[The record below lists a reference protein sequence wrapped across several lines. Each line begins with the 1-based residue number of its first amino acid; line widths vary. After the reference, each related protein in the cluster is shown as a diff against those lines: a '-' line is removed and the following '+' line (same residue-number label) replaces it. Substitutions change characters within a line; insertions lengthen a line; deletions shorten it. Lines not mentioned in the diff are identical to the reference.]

1 MQIKPSSDVLQ
12 ALGNLPVER
21 APARPKPAAV
31 QQLRAPAKPAAKQ
44 VAPRNSVPAPTD
56 LKPGRNYRPG
66 TFLDI
71 YV

>member
-12 ALGNLPVER
+12 ALGALPVDR
-21 APARPKPAAV
+21 AAARPKVAAARAAPPV
-31 QQLRAPAKPAAKQ
+31 QKQLAVKPADAQ
-44 VAPRNSVPAPTD
+44 
-56 LKPGRNYRPG
+56 PGRNYRPG